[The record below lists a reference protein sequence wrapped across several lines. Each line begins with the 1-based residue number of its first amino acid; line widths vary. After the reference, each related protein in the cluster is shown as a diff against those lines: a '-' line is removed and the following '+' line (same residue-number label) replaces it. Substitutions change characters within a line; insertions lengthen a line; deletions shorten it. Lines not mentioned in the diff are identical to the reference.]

1 MRSGNIRASAVPD
14 SAMST
19 VILNLEFLTCEKAR

>member
-1 MRSGNIRASAVPD
+1 MRCVTIRASAVPD

-19 VILNLEFLTCEKAR
+19 VILDLEFLTYEKAR